1 MSTPAKKQKV
11 DDFEKREEE
20 RKARDVRMI
29 HRQLGTDIQ
38 FRSTEHITNMLDTAQ
53 LGGMPVKF
61 FIISA
66 HGSISRK
73 NVFRM
78 PPRMAVFDLAENEYR
93 GRSVCE
99 CLEQPLLDTIIGRN
113 GDHMGSFFNAMLG
126 GEYEPNPTS
135 PMIPQIGY
143 RTPGELAFDILLNI
157 YEEEEEN
164 DFFEKA
170 LGCWDITPTISTFN
184 PTDFTHLN
192 GEKGYITP
200 NKARE
205 IANLEDGIY
214 WPETILSYRM
224 RREKGLY
231 LSEAIRELER
241 KYPGTVCF
249 VIVSCCMGI
258 NSPELPNTTYPEQP
272 AAYTHYAVKGKA
284 LGDPPVGLIPSMKCR
299 DLDDYVIDYGIN
311 KGLSMVLRS
320 SNYTQCS
327 RPANS
332 YDS

>member
-20 RKARDVRMI
+20 RKARDIRMI

-135 PMIPQIGY
+135 SLIPQIGY
-143 RTPGELAFDILLNI
+143 RTPGDLAFDISLTI
-157 YEEEEEN
+157 EEDDNHFEN
-164 DFFEKA
+164 T

-184 PTDFTHLN
+184 PTDFAHIN
-192 GEKGYITP
+192 NEKGYITP
-200 NKARE
+200 NRARE
-205 IANLEDGIY
+205 IANPEDGLY
-214 WPETILSYRM
+214 WPEVDITHKM
-224 RREKGLY
+224 RRRKGLY
-231 LSEAIRELER
+231 LSEAIRIVER
-241 KYPGTVCF
+241 NYPETVCF
-249 VIVSCCMGI
+249 IIVSTCMGI
-258 NSPELPNTTYPEQP
+258 ETPELPTTEYPEQP
-272 AAYTHYAVKGKA
+272 AAYTHYALKGEA
-284 LGDPPVGLIPSMKCR
+284 LGDPEVDLVNSMKCR
-299 DLDDYVIDYGIN
+299 DLDDNVIDYGAN
-311 KGLSMVLRS
+311 RSLSMVLRS
-320 SNYTQCS
+320 SNYKECR

-332 YDS
+332 